1 MNIIKAGADYTF
13 DIVLSDGTGG
23 DFGLA
28 GSTVTFVAKTP
39 GNVTV
44 LTQTLVVNI
53 FGTATTS
60 DGLAIGSGGHLSGE
74 ITQTLTAA
82 QTAAFSDGVLTWQ
95 FTLLDSTGKTSFPLQ
110 GQWLVQSATYAD
122 AHLTRR
128 DLRRRIADRLG
139 DLVILEATSDSAS
152 TTTFVDALN
161 ISGAADSLTGRQ
173 LVVITG
179 PNAGHVARIQ
189 ASSESTNTITIT
201 PAADNTFEAGDQIDV
216 FNERSRGWSVAEYN
230 RVINDAINDT
240 WPLGAATFTAA
251 ITAAFSADSPSI
263 AVPALMHEV
272 YEVAWQDTTDNTWI
286 PLRKDLFY
294 GWNADVGSATITI
307 RGYPAQMIDT
317 ASLRISGYGPHPPL
331 LSDTDATALHP
342 EWLTAECAYRLSVSG
357 LDRDAARGQTILLHQ
372 REREAM
378 RSRIR
383 TVRRENT
390 VRVRG

>member
-1 MNIIKAGADYTF
+1 MNQIVAGLDYTETYSLK
-13 DIVLSDGTGG
+13 DENENPLDLTGG
-23 DFGLA
+23 
-28 GSTVTFVAKTP
+28 TVTFVASTVA
-39 GNVTV
+39 GVTV
-44 LTQTLVVNI
+44 LTHT
-53 FGTATTS
+53 
-60 DGLAIGSGGHLSGE
+60 IGSGLAYGADGATSGVVV
-74 ITQTLTAA
+74 QTLTAA
-82 QTAAFSDGVLTWQ
+82 ETTLFSAGKLTWSI
-95 FTLLDSTGKTSFPLQ
+95 TAVTGGLTSRPLQ
-110 GQWLVQSATYAD
+110 GQWTVQSATYID

-139 DLVILEATSDSAS
+139 DLVILEATSASDS
-152 TTTFVDALN
+152 TTTFKDALN

-173 LVVITG
+173 LVVISG
-179 PNAGHVARIQ
+179 DNAGHVARIQ
-189 ASSESTNTITIT
+189 SSNESTNTITIT
-201 PAADNTFEAGDQIDV
+201 PAADNTFAAGDVVDV

-251 ITAAFSADSPSI
+251 ITAAFSADTPSI
-263 AVPALMHEV
+263 AIPAVMHEV
-272 YEVAWQDTTDNTWI
+272 YEVAWYDTSNSTWV

-294 GWNADVGSATITI
+294 GWNADAGSATITV
-307 RGYPAQMIDT
+307 RGYPATLIDT
-317 ASLRISGYGPHPPL
+317 ASLRLSGYGPHPPL

-357 LDRDAARGQTILLHQ
+357 LDRDSARGQTIMLHQ

-383 TVRRENT
+383 TVRREHT